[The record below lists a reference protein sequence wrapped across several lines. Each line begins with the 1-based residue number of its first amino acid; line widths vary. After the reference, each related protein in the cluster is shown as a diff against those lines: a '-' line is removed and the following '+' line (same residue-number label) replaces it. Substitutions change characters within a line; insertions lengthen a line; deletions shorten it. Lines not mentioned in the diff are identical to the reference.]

1 MIFIFERLLSSILV
15 VLLPSVITMTSAIL
29 IGVYCILILG
39 LVLLYRKGLS
49 TKNSSLEGK

>member
-15 VLLPSVITMTSAIL
+15 VVLPSVITMTSAIL

-39 LVLLYRKGLS
+39 LMLLYRKGLS
-49 TKNSSLEGK
+49 TRNKL